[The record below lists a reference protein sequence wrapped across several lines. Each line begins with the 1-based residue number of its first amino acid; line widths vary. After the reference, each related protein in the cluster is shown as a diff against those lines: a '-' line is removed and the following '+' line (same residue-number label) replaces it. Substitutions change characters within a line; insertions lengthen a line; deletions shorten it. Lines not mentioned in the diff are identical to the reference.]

1 MARILTALVFLLS
14 AACSNAPQST
24 SYTKSGNCSGPSV
37 STLRFAPEPT
47 AAMFP
52 EAIWLEECPDGKFHM
67 KIGERA
73 WTNITK
79 KQADTAAVTLKSAG
93 RSLVRVV
100 D

>member
-1 MARILTALVFLLS
+1 
-14 AACSNAPQST
+14 
-24 SYTKSGNCSGPSV
+24 
-37 STLRFAPEPT
+37 
-47 AAMFP
+47 MFP
-52 EAIWLEECPDGKFHM
+52 EAIWLEECPDGKFYM

-79 KQADTAAVTLKSAG
+79 KQADDAAVTLKSAG